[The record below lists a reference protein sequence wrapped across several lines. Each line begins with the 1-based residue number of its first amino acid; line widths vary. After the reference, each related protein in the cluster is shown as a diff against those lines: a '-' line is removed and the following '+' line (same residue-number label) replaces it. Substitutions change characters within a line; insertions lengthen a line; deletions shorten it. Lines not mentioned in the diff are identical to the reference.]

1 MTLTRLLRS
10 NLFTGMMIFLLA
22 SAAQADEIQF
32 SSPKKLDIPDMEKL
46 EGVEIV
52 DYDGDGIQDLLSG
65 LYSGHL
71 LFRKNTGTNG
81 SPKYAK
87 AVKLTLDGEE
97 TIKLKHW

>member
-1 MTLTRLLRS
+1 
-10 NLFTGMMIFLLA
+10 
-22 SAAQADEIQF
+22 
-32 SSPKKLDIPDMEKL
+32 MEEL

-87 AVKLTLDGEE
+87 AVKLTLYNEKA
-97 TIKLKHW
+97 IKLKHW